1 MSTVLG
7 TYTVQQGLTTRGEKR
22 FRALY
27 GGYLLQTHQIWT
39 PELNDSDWFHLAAP
53 PRDLEGYHAISH
65 AVARCDRIASL
76 LSRDPLKQRL
86 TPRPFASFRG
96 VSMAVTA
103 KATIPTSQRCSPLP
117 RYTCGT
123 PRQWPWSMRQRSI
136 LRRILAAPHSI

>member
-1 MSTVLG
+1 
-7 TYTVQQGLTTRGEKR
+7 
-22 FRALY
+22 
-27 GGYLLQTHQIWT
+27 
-39 PELNDSDWFHLAAP
+39 
-53 PRDLEGYHAISH
+53 
-65 AVARCDRIASL
+65 
-76 LSRDPLKQRL
+76 L